1 MFKLVNL
8 LSFCICKLYKNTR
21 KESICRQVSL
31 GAAKIL
37 IKKYLMP
44 HISIKKIMK
53 KMKEGEL
60 ITNPD
65 DKREFKNIRFEFKS
79 FKWGINIC

>member
-1 MFKLVNL
+1 
-8 LSFCICKLYKNTR
+8 
-21 KESICRQVSL
+21 
-31 GAAKIL
+31 
-37 IKKYLMP
+37 
-44 HISIKKIMK
+44 MK